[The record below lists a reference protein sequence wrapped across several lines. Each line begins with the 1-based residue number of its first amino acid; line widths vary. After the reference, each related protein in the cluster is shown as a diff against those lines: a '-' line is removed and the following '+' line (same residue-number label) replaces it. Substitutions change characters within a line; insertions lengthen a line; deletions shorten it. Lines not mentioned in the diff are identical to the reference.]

1 MKNKILFTL
10 VATFCLVFIDFTPAH
25 SLSVTLKRIVF
36 EGSKRSEVLTIINN
50 TDNPQTYRIGWLY
63 YVMNDQGRLV
73 AVEREN
79 LPPEVRPAEDMIRY
93 APRRI
98 TVPAK
103 KSQQIRV
110 MMRMPAGVEDGEY
123 RSHLWIRVEP
133 NVERIKKTADEE
145 RRKSGVNKS
154 LSLEMLPGIT
164 MPVIIRKGDVN
175 ATINIQNLQAQ
186 QSPGF
191 VNISYDFLREGM
203 RSVYGDTDY
212 ICNAGTSS
220 AYLLKR
226 VRGIGVYNEIN
237 LRKYNLKTEKP
248 TESSG
253 CNTLTV
259 SFQETEDSVRS
270 EKALSIE
277 ATTSVGSL

>member
-10 VATFCLVFIDFTPAH
+10 LATFCLVLIDFTPAY

-50 TDNPQTYRIGWLY
+50 SNRAETYRIGWLH

-73 AVEREN
+73 PVEREN
-79 LPPEVRPAEDMIRY
+79 LPPSIKPAEDMVRY

-98 TVPAK
+98 TVPAQ
-103 KSQQIRV
+103 KSQQIRI

-123 RSHLWIRVEP
+123 RSHLWIRTEP
-133 NVERIKKTADEE
+133 DVERMKKDAEVKMRE
-145 RRKSGVNKS
+145 SGENKS
-154 LSLEMLPGIT
+154 MTLEMLPGIT
-164 MPVIIRKGDVN
+164 MPVIIRKGDLD
-175 ATINIQNLQAQ
+175 AAINIQNLQAQ

-191 VNISYDFLREGM
+191 VSISYDFLRDGM

-220 AYLLKR
+220 SYLLRK
-226 VRGIGVYNEIN
+226 VRGVGVYNEVN
-237 LRKYNLKTEKP
+237 LRKYSLKVEKP
-248 TESSG
+248 IDKG
-253 CNTLTV
+253 ACNSLTV
-259 SFQETEDSVRS
+259 SFQETSNSVRE
-270 EKALSIE
+270 EKALSLQ
-277 ATTSVGSL
+277 ATTAVGSL